1 MCKTGGFNQLLHG
14 TQVHLSACWMIDGL
28 SCQWLAF
35 PGLVTQAAAGPWPWR
50 MTGCRSLCCARA
62 VVHDLHVEGWHVLA
76 AEILSYAKSSRSSGS
91 DDHPCM
97 SSKAEKFCSSE
108 KCGESFF
115 CSSVRYVI
123 GCLWAR
129 IFFLVTECS
138 AGVGSSFQRRLLKSA
153 RSCAVVVE

>member
-1 MCKTGGFNQLLHG
+1 MAANKWLPVTDVALLR
-14 TQVHLSACWMIDGL
+14 
-28 SCQWLAF
+28 
-35 PGLVTQAAAGPWPWR
+35 P
-50 MTGCRSLCCARA
+50 A
-62 VVHDLHVEGWHVLA
+62 VVYDLLLKVWHVLA

-97 SSKAEKFCSSE
+97 ASKAEKFCSSE
-108 KCGESFF
+108 KCDESFF